1 MSDKIKVI
9 TVVGTRPEIIK
20 LSRVMAALDE
30 FTDHTIV
37 HTGQNYDYE
46 LNQIFFDD
54 LGIRKPDHFLEAA
67 GDTATQT
74 VANVMTKMD
83 TLLATMDKPDAML
96 VLGDTNSCMGAYAA
110 KRRKIPIFHMEA
122 GNRCFDER
130 VPEEINR
137 RIIDHLS
144 DINLVYTDHARNYLL
159 REGMDPTRI
168 IKTGSPMGEIFEF
181 YKKNMITCEVLT
193 DLNIKNRGYF
203 LASLHREENVDT
215 PERLKTLLAALENVA
230 ETYDKKVVFSVHPRT
245 RKRLEAL
252 PEWNEKNERIIFIKP
267 LGFFDYNYM
276 QQKSFCVISD
286 SGTLT
291 EEASILDFPAVML
304 RQSHERPEG
313 MDEASV
319 VMADPENLSKAVNIV
334 VEQLNSRT
342 APQLTRVED
351 YQSLNVST
359 KVVRLITSYI
369 GYVNRVVWR
378 DYSTK
383 A

>member
-1 MSDKIKVI
+1 MSDKIKVV

-74 VANVMTKMD
+74 VANVMAKMD
-83 TLLATMDKPDAML
+83 ELLATIDKPDAML
-96 VLGDTNSCMGAYAA
+96 VLGDTNSCMSAYAA
-110 KRRKIPIFHMEA
+110 KRRKVPIFHMEA

-181 YKKNMITCEVLT
+181 YKKNMITCEV
-193 DLNIKNRGYF
+193 
-203 LASLHREENVDT
+203 
-215 PERLKTLLAALENVA
+215 
-230 ETYDKKVVFSVHPRT
+230 
-245 RKRLEAL
+245 
-252 PEWNEKNERIIFIKP
+252 
-267 LGFFDYNYM
+267 
-276 QQKSFCVISD
+276 
-286 SGTLT
+286 
-291 EEASILDFPAVML
+291 
-304 RQSHERPEG
+304 
-313 MDEASV
+313 
-319 VMADPENLSKAVNIV
+319 
-334 VEQLNSRT
+334 
-342 APQLTRVED
+342 
-351 YQSLNVST
+351 
-359 KVVRLITSYI
+359 
-369 GYVNRVVWR
+369 
-378 DYSTK
+378 
-383 A
+383 